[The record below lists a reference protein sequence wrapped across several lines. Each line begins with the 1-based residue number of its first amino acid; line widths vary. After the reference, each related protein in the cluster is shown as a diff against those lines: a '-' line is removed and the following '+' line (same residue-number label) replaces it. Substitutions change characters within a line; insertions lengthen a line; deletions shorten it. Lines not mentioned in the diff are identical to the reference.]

1 VSQQDT
7 ATYVFFETT
16 NGMTLAVK
24 PRPSLEGQHF
34 HVVVIGGGI
43 NGVAIARECARA
55 GKRTLLVEQNDF
67 GSGVTSRSTRIIH
80 GGLRYLEHGEL
91 ELVRESIR
99 EREHL
104 LCERSH
110 LVHPL
115 HFLFLLNETS
125 QRSAMKVRAGLWL
138 YQRMAGKKTSD
149 VGEIELHRVQRA
161 LDAGHK
167 WTILNYEDA
176 QCEFPERLVA
186 EWMTE
191 AADAGAVVRNHCE
204 VLAMDVTQGR
214 ARGVLLRDRVSGKD
228 YRLDAGWIFNC
239 TGPWA
244 DRLCARSSVR
254 TPKPML
260 GGVRGSHIVLSRF
273 PGAPA
278 TALYSEAADGRPI
291 FVLPWNEQILVGT
304 TEVPDT
310 NDPAKTAPSNEE
322 IEYLLRTVSR
332 LFPKAKLSTRDIKFA
347 FAGVRPL
354 PNSPGAKPSAVTR
367 RHFLHDHS
375 EDGAARLISVIGG
388 KLTTAAALARE
399 CARKIGISVADPK
412 SIAVGPGS
420 SLDPM
425 MDQEVLDIAQAGS
438 ISQESACGMV
448 EWHGKRAMDIARMA
462 LVSAELRAP
471 ICPHTSHIV
480 AEVVE
485 AYRKEYAVTLGDVLL
500 RRVPVALGPCWSES
514 CSREAA
520 LRIGAVLGWDEQALG
535 SNLESFEMERASFLR
550 RPSSNTAALEAA
562 AD

>member
-1 VSQQDT
+1 
-7 ATYVFFETT
+7 
-16 NGMTLAVK
+16 MTLAVK
-24 PRPSLEGQHF
+24 PRSSLEGQHF

-67 GSGVTSRSTRIIH
+67 ASGVTSRSTRIIH

-91 ELVRESIR
+91 DLVRESVR

-104 LCERSH
+104 LRERSH
-110 LVHPL
+110 LVHPV
-115 HFLFLLNETS
+115 HFLFLLNEQS
-125 QRSAMKVRAGLWL
+125 QRSAMMVRAGLWL
-138 YQRMAGKKTSD
+138 YQRIAGKKSAD
-149 VGEIELHRVQRA
+149 LGEIELHRVHRA
-161 LDAGHK
+161 LDVGHK

-186 EWMTE
+186 EWLAE
-191 AADAGAVVRNHCE
+191 AADAGAVMRNHCE
-204 VLAMDVTQGR
+204 VLAVDVAQGR

-228 YRLDAGWIFNC
+228 YRVDAGWIINS

-244 DRLCARSSVR
+244 DRLCARSAVR
-254 TPKPML
+254 TSRPML
-260 GGVRGSHIVLSRF
+260 GGVRGSHIVLPRF
-273 PGAPA
+273 PGAPSA
-278 TALYSEAADGRPI
+278 ALYSEAADGRPV
-291 FVLPWNEQILVGT
+291 FVLPWNDQILVGT

-310 NDPAKTAPSNEE
+310 ADPAKTAPSNEE
-322 IEYLLRTVSR
+322 IEYLLRTVSQ
-332 LFPKAKLSTRDIKFA
+332 LFPKAKLSAHDIRFA

-354 PNSPGAKPSAVTR
+354 PNSPGSKPSAVTR
-367 RHFLHDHS
+367 RHFLHDHTS
-375 EDGAARLISVIGG
+375 DGAARLISVIGG

-399 CARKIGISVADPK
+399 CARKIGLSVADPK
-412 SIAVGPGS
+412 SIAIGPGTA
-420 SLDPM
+420 LDPL
-425 MDQEVLDIAQAGS
+425 MDHAVLEIAQAGS
-438 ISQESACGMV
+438 VSQESARGMV

-485 AYRKEYAVTLGDVLL
+485 AYRKEYAVSLGDVLL

-520 LRIGAVLGWDEQALG
+520 LRIGAVMGWDDQALG
-535 SNLESFEMERASFLR
+535 SNLESFEMERTAFLR